1 MAGLLF
7 ALFAYLCFN
16 LVSGA
21 LALFLTGLPEIA
33 GIALPITVDASIWPT
48 VSSPWLAGA
57 IDLGLIALFGL
68 QHSVMARPGF
78 KRWFTRFAPP
88 HLERAVYV
96 FATCPVLL
104 AVLLFWQPLPGTVW
118 RSEDSLVT
126 LLLWALYGAG
136 WLLLVAATYMI
147 DHFELFGLAQA
158 WRHWR
163 RKPVPAE
170 NFRMA
175 YAYRYVRH
183 PIYVGWLTI
192 FWATPQ
198 MSAGHLLFAAG
209 MSAYILVGMLCE
221 ERDLIA
227 AFGDRYRSY
236 RARVPALIP
245 GFRI

>member
-7 ALFAYLCFN
+7 TAFAYLCFN
-16 LVSGA
+16 LVSVA

-33 GIALPITVDASIWPT
+33 GIALPISVDATIWPA

-57 IDLGLIALFGL
+57 IDLGLIALFGV

-78 KRWFTRFAPP
+78 KRWFTRFVPP

-104 AVLLFWQPLPGTVW
+104 ALMLFWQPLPSLVW

-126 LLLWALYGAG
+126 LLLWAMYGVG
-136 WLLLVAATYMI
+136 WLLLVAATWMI

-163 RKPVPAE
+163 AKSAPAE

-183 PIYVGWLTI
+183 PIYVGWLII

-198 MSAGHLLFAAG
+198 MSASHLLFALG

-227 AFGDRYRSY
+227 TFGDRYRSY

-245 GFRI
+245 GFKV